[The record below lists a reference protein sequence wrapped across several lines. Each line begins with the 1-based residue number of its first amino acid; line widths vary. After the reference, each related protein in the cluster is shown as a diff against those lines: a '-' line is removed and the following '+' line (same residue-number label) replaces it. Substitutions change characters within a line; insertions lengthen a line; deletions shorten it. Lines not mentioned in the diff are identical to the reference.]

1 MIKVFAS
8 AGVHSW
14 ALMFAQESLLNAH
27 ARETLAAGAVL
38 QRRSARCDEVI
49 FVESGVVGLGVMG
62 EAELEHCLGIAQ
74 GPCWLEPSAAVLH
87 TACAVDAVAQS
98 TVFIRRIPM
107 AEFQGSLQACC
118 AGVHSMLLDMA
129 RLHQQQTEV
138 AVSRLVKD
146 AEGRCAQWLIQ
157 HARGLE
163 GGHFVVEF
171 QDRKR
176 QVAQLLGIAPETL
189 SRVFKLL
196 RERGMISGTGRI
208 VELVDMPALT
218 QLAGV

>member
-1 MIKVFAS
+1 
-8 AGVHSW
+8 
-14 ALMFAQESLLNAH
+14 MFAQESLINAH
-27 ARETLAAGAVL
+27 ARETLAAGTVL
-38 QRRSARCDEVI
+38 QRRSARSDEVMFI
-49 FVESGVVGLGVMG
+49 ESGVVGLGVMG
-62 EAELEHCLGIAQ
+62 DGELEHCLGLAQ
-74 GPCWLEPSAAVLH
+74 GPCWLEPSAAVLQ
-87 TACAVDAVAQS
+87 TAWAVDAVAQS
-98 TVFIRRIPM
+98 TVWVRRVPM
-107 AEFQGSLQACC
+107 AEFQMSLQACC
-118 AGVHSMLLDMA
+118 TGVHSMLVDMA

-146 AEGRCAQWLIQ
+146 AEGRCAQWLSQ
-157 HARGLE
+157 HARGRE
-163 GGHFVVEF
+163 GGQFVVEF